1 MTSEPHSGG
10 RLVKLSGVIDETF
23 DRTKLAFGP
32 SETIVFDLD
41 NVRRITSYGVR
52 DWMLAMAELTGSTYF
67 VRCRPALVSHFNMV
81 QNFGARGQLVSFYAP
96 YACSACGKEV
106 EVLIDRRRSPSVA
119 ALAPPTMTCPSC
131 GGEAELDDNPDTF
144 FSYVTSAPS
153 LSLSALAAAMIDG
166 TPGNLPTTRL
176 TVAKEIQGEV
186 TALWLTGPL
195 DESARLKRVADGLEG
210 VVVLV
215 LASVTAITSEGL
227 EHFNV
232 FTRAQGIELYLTRVP
247 VPIAAALG
255 RSSEVMARAKVL
267 SMRIP
272 YVCLLCKR
280 RTEIDAD
287 ESVMRRSSEGRAYQ
301 VCPGCGSLMK
311 PPTPMELM
319 TAMRLT
325 FSATP
330 PVLRS
335 YVFASPEA
343 FLESGAPMRVSA
355 PPPESFAPLSNR
367 RDSFTPTPTS
377 AQAPSTS
384 ARASLSSFPPP
395 QPMSTRTPL
404 SSSFPPPQP
413 MSTRAPLSSSFA
425 PSSTARV
432 PPLSQRAPESYAAPP
447 RLSRYEVLRRIGVGG
462 MATVYLGRVVGAGGF
477 ERLVAIKIMHAHVA
491 KDPACVAMFLDE
503 ARLAA
508 RIRHPNVVATLD
520 IEENEEA
527 LMMVMEYVEGLTLS
541 ELNRALREKNRKLP
555 VPVTL
560 RIMLDALAGLHAAH
574 ELTGPDGAPL
584 DLVHRD
590 VSPHNLIVG
599 VDGATRVTDFG
610 IALAQNNLSPPSGKR
625 GEIKGKV
632 SYMAPEQ
639 LRSYEADRRS
649 DIYAMGVVLWE
660 LLAGKR
666 FVEGESYAAMMFA
679 ALQGATRAPHEVNS
693 EVPPAIS
700 AVCMRALTLAPD
712 GRFGTAAEFSEELER
727 AAVTARMNIAPS
739 REVAAILKEC
749 LATMKPREG

>member
-52 DWMLAMAELTGSTYF
+52 DWMLAMGELTSSTYF

-106 EVLIDRRRSPSVA
+106 EVLIDRRRSTSVT

-166 TPGNLPTTRL
+166 TPGNQPTTRL

-215 LASVTAITSEGL
+215 LASVTAITNGGVEQ
-227 EHFNV
+227 FNV

-255 RSSEVMARAKVL
+255 RSPEVMARAKVL
-267 SMRIP
+267 TMRIP

-280 RTEIDAD
+280 RTELDAD

-330 PVLRS
+330 PVLRP

-343 FLESGAPMRVSA
+343 FLESGAPVRVSA

-377 AQAPSTS
+377 ARAQPMS
-384 ARASLSSFPPP
+384 ARAPLSSFPPP

-404 SSSFPPPQP
+404 SSSFAPSQP
-413 MSTRAPLSSSFA
+413 MSTRTPLSSSFA
-425 PSSTARV
+425 PSSTTRM
-432 PPLSQRAPESYAAPP
+432 PPVSQRAPESYAAPP

-541 ELNRALREKNRKLP
+541 EINRELREKSRKLP

-574 ELTGPDGAPL
+574 ELTGPDGARL

-610 IALAQNNLSPPSGKR
+610 IALVQNNLAPTSAKR
-625 GEIKGKV
+625 GEVKGKMG
-632 SYMAPEQ
+632 YMAPEQ
-639 LRSYEADRRS
+639 LRAYEADRRS

-660 LLAGKR
+660 ILAGKR
-666 FVEGESYAAMMFA
+666 LFEGESYAALMFA
-679 ALQGATRAPHEVNS
+679 ALQGVTRAPHEVNS

-712 GRFGTAAEFSEELER
+712 GRFGTAAEFSEELEG
-727 AAVTARMNIAPS
+727 AAVAARMSIAPS
-739 REVAAILKEC
+739 REVAAILKDC